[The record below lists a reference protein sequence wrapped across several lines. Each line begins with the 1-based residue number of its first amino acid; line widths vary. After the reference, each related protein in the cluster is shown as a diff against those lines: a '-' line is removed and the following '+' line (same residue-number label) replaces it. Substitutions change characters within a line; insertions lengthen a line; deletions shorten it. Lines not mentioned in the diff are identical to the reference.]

1 MLLFRCLLPSGW
13 LSPMALAALALA
25 MITAATLAAT
35 PADAVETGREF
46 TYQNWSGNSYLDDDT
61 NRFSHCAV
69 AAEYQS
75 DISLAFALDR
85 DHDLALALSHGD
97 WQIPADGLGEI
108 MLVLDGAIIGQY
120 AVSRV
125 TENSIGIWFSEA
137 APYMEALRKGTNLEV
152 RAERE
157 TFYFELAGTHRALSM
172 LEDCV
177 RYELSLEA
185 GLERNPFGDEND
197 SFGDGGRPPADN
209 GMAGDAGFS
218 QGMKSMLQDAGF
230 TDVRM
235 MSEGAEVAFDDA
247 VAAWTQETYTGGLYL
262 FDLEGTNPNEVLD
275 RALEEG
281 QGSCVDLNG
290 HYVAGSDEGVVMGSV
305 GIREGQ
311 GICRYAENTGSFFHI
326 SVIVDGTSVI
336 SILQYYVFYD
346 EGGSEQIIDS
356 ARRVGPIMAAL
367 LNE

>member
-1 MLLFRCLLPSGW
+1 
-13 LSPMALAALALA
+13 
-25 MITAATLAAT
+25 
-35 PADAVETGREF
+35 
-46 TYQNWSGNSYLDDDT
+46 
-61 NRFSHCAV
+61 
-69 AAEYQS
+69 
-75 DISLAFALDR
+75 
-85 DHDLALALSHGD
+85 
-97 WQIPADGLGEI
+97 
-108 MLVLDGAIIGQY
+108 MLVLDGAVIGQY

-125 TENSIGIWFSEA
+125 TENSIGIWFSEP

-185 GLERNPFGDEND
+185 GMERNPFGDENG

-209 GMAGDAGFS
+209 DMAGDSEFS
-218 QGMKSMLQDAGF
+218 QGMKAMLQEAGF

-235 MSEGAEVAFDDA
+235 MSEGADVAFDDA

-262 FDLEGTNPNEVLD
+262 FDLEDTNPNEVLD

-281 QGSCVDLNG
+281 QGSCVDLEG
-290 HYVAGSDEGVVMGSV
+290 HYVAGSDEGMVMGSI

-311 GICRYAENTGSFFHI
+311 GICRYADNAGSFFHI
-326 SVIVDGTSVI
+326 SIIVDETTII

-356 ARRVGPIMAAL
+356 ARRVGPFMAAL

>member
-13 LSPMALAALALA
+13 LSPMARAALALA
-25 MITAATLAAT
+25 MIAAAALAAT
-35 PADAVETGREF
+35 PADALETGLEF
-46 TYQNWSGNSYLDDDT
+46 NYQDWSGNSYLDDDT

-85 DHDLALALSHGD
+85 HHDLALALSHPD
-97 WQIPADGLGEI
+97 WKIPADGLGEI
-108 MLVLDGAIIGQY
+108 MLVLDGAMIGQY

-125 TENSIGIWFSEA
+125 TENSIGIWFSDQ
-137 APYMEALRKGTNLEV
+137 APYIEAMGKGTNLEV
-152 RAERE
+152 RAEHE

-172 LEDCV
+172 LEGCV

-185 GLERNPFGDEND
+185 GMERNPFGDEND
-197 SFGDGGRPPADN
+197 SFGDGVHPPIDN
-209 GMAGDAGFS
+209 DMAGDADS
-218 QGMKSMLQDAGF
+218 PQRMKSMLQDAGF

-247 VAAWTQETYTGGLYL
+247 VAAWTQGTYTGGLYL
-262 FDLEGTNPNEVLD
+262 FDLENANPNEVLN

-281 QGSCVDLNG
+281 WGSCVDLDG
-290 HYVAGSDEGVVMGSV
+290 LYVAGSDEGVVIGSI

-311 GICRYAENTGSFFHI
+311 GICRYTENTGSFFHI
-326 SVIVDGTSVI
+326 SVIVDDTSVI

-356 ARRVGPIMAAL
+356 ARRVGPIMAGL